1 MLRILGAGVLSLSWC
16 PAQLAPPGIDWSTDL
31 AGARAQARA
40 QDKPL
45 LVLFRCE
52 R

>member
-1 MLRILGAGVLSLSWC
+1 MRATLLAAVLASSSL
-16 PAQLAPPGIDWSTDL
+16 PAQDGIDWQTDF
-31 AGARAQARA
+31 AAARALARA